1 MHVYVLHVEFM
12 NYMPSPFQRS
22 HPAKVPAG
30 GTDQVSGVAPAELDD
45 ENQSVPCVM
54 QPANMSRNEKEK
66 VRRAC
71 TPKPTT
77 GRLEVP
83 QDIFEMWNDS
93 KGKGR
98 ARLFSLWCK
107 SGGVKAG

>member
-1 MHVYVLHVEFM
+1 
-12 NYMPSPFQRS
+12 MPLPFQHS
-22 HPAKVPAG
+22 HSAKVPAG
-30 GTDQVSGVAPAELDD
+30 GTDQVSAVAPTELDAED
-45 ENQSVPCVM
+45 IPVVM
-54 QPANMSRNEKEK
+54 HPSTMGRNEREK

-71 TPKPTT
+71 TPKSTT

-83 QDIFEMWNDS
+83 QDIFQMWNDS

-98 ARLFSLWCK
+98 ERLYSLWCK